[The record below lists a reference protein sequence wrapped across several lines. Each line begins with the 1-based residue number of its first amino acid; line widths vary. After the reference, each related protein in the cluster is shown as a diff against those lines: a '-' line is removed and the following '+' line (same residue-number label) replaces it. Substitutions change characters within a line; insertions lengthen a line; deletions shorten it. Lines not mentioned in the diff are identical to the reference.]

1 MDQEERREI
10 ALLAFLHGLV
20 HSNILA
26 IPIFLALAWR
36 DEFQTNDLTLG
47 ILAATA
53 YVGFGI
59 GSVPFGYL
67 ADRRG
72 SPSLLL
78 TCVSGI
84 ALSLTAVSIS
94 PTLPLLAAALGSL
107 GVFSGIYHP
116 TGLSYISRRVR
127 AQGRGMGWH
136 GLGGSLGIALG
147 PAVVGALLALGLPW
161 RPVAAVL
168 VAPSLAAIVLVIAKP
183 LEDPIVP
190 TGNPVSLPVAIR
202 RALSPPFM
210 LVLLVYMFAGI
221 AYWGSLTFL
230 PSFVGAGSYAFL
242 LGLGAIGQVV
252 AGHLA
257 DRPMPGR
264 TLFILSCVG
273 ALLLVALAI
282 GSSALLFASAWA
294 FGFVLFSLE
303 PLHNTLVT
311 NAVRGESRGVAF
323 GMTFLSVFGVGSVGA
338 ILAGYL
344 LSRDAPGLLFLL
356 LAAFLAISGFFGW
369 RAGLG
374 TSAVPQRGQKA

>member
-116 TGLSYISRRVR
+116 TGLSYISRR
-127 AQGRGMGWH
+127 
-136 GLGGSLGIALG
+136 
-147 PAVVGALLALGLPW
+147 
-161 RPVAAVL
+161 
-168 VAPSLAAIVLVIAKP
+168 
-183 LEDPIVP
+183 
-190 TGNPVSLPVAIR
+190 
-202 RALSPPFM
+202 ALSPAFI

-374 TSAVPQRGQKA
+374 TSAAPQRGQKA